1 VENGAYRRLRD
12 VLALRV
18 AFTVAATAVCV
29 WLLATGKPLGGL
41 VIVPVLAIWLR
52 HAAESGR
59 LTRFARRFAR
69 PS

>member
-1 VENGAYRRLRD
+1 M
-12 VLALRV
+12 LALRV
-18 AFTVAATAVCV
+18 AFTVTATAVCV

-41 VIVPVLAIWLR
+41 VIVPVLAVWLR
-52 HAAESGR
+52 QAAESGQ

>member
-1 VENGAYRRLRD
+1 M
-12 VLALRV
+12 LALRL
-18 AFTVAATAVCV
+18 AFTAVAATVCV

-52 HAAESGR
+52 QAAESGR
-59 LTRFARRFAR
+59 LTSFFARRFAG